1 MARLKELY
9 ENEIKKS
16 LKESLKIKNDMA
28 VPKIRKNY
36 NKYGSGKSI

>member
-9 ENEIKKS
+9 EKEIKKS

-28 VPKIRKNY
+28 VPRLKKLQ
-36 NKYGSGKSI
+36 